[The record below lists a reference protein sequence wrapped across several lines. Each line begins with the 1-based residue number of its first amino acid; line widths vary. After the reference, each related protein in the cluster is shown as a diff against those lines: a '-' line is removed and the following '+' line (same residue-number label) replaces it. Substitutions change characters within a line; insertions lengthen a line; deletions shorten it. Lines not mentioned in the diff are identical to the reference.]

1 MTGPTKLKAAVDVT
15 VSLKVTAFSN
25 VELAENV
32 VLPVKVELLKLP
44 LAEAGAKD
52 KLPLPS
58 VFRKCPA
65 EPSVFGNVI
74 LPLAI

>member
-1 MTGPTKLKAAVDVT
+1 M
-15 VSLKVTAFSN
+15 KVTAFSN

-52 KLPLPS
+52 KLPLTVP
-58 VFRKCPA
+58 VPFLTF
-65 EPSVFGNVI
+65 VTNDGLVI
-74 LPLAI
+74 VKLGYHIKF